1 LVEPAATGLSYLRNS
16 YSIALWALAVIVG
29 MVLLIACANVANLLT
44 AQAAAR
50 SREMALRVSIGAG
63 RWRLVQLV
71 LAESAL
77 LASLA
82 TAIGGLFAWWSAPFI
97 VSRINPPDNPAQ
109 LALPADWR
117 VMGFAVALSIGV
129 TFLFG
134 LLPALRASAVRPAS
148 ALKGGDDFHSRRR
161 LMHVLIAAQVAFCFV
176 VYFGAG
182 VFVSTLHRLADQP
195 TGFSSQRLLTLETV
209 AKRARPT
216 ELWYQVADHLRELS
230 GVESVAIAG
239 WPLLSGNG
247 QNGFV
252 SVNGAAPHPLLAYF
266 LPVSPGWLDTMKI
279 PLTDGRD
286 FRPSD
291 VTPGLTD
298 TAPGEA
304 IVNQAFAKEYFN
316 DADPVGKSFDRGK
329 QHFEI
334 VGLTRNT
341 RYRNLREPITATA
354 YIPLRFPPP
363 EALDRATFLVRT
375 SGANPRALAPMLR
388 REIPRTRSEFRVSN
402 VQTQLE
408 INQAQTVRERLLA
421 MLAVFFAGVAVLL
434 AGIGLYGVLD
444 YSVLQ
449 RRREL
454 GIRIAIGAPA
464 IDIIQRVTLDVFAT
478 VLLGSAVG
486 ASMGLLLEP
495 YIKSL
500 LYQVERSNLS
510 ALTVPSI
517 TIIVATSL
525 AALPAVV
532 RAIRIDAAAMLRA
545 E

>member
-1 LVEPAATGLSYLRNS
+1 
-16 YSIALWALAVIVG
+16 
-29 MVLLIACANVANLLT
+29 
-44 AQAAAR
+44 
-50 SREMALRVSIGAG
+50 
-63 RWRLVQLV
+63 
-71 LAESAL
+71 
-77 LASLA
+77 
-82 TAIGGLFAWWSAPFI
+82 
-97 VSRINPPDNPAQ
+97 
-109 LALPADWR
+109 
-117 VMGFAVALSIGV
+117 
-129 TFLFG
+129 
-134 LLPALRASAVRPAS
+134 
-148 ALKGGDDFHSRRR
+148 
-161 LMHVLIAAQVAFCFV
+161 
-176 VYFGAG
+176 
-182 VFVSTLHRLADQP
+182 
-195 TGFSSQRLLTLETV
+195 
-209 AKRARPT
+209 
-216 ELWYQVADHLRELS
+216 
-230 GVESVAIAG
+230 
-239 WPLLSGNG
+239 
-247 QNGFV
+247 
-252 SVNGAAPHPLLAYF
+252 
-266 LPVSPGWLDTMKI
+266 
-279 PLTDGRD
+279 
-286 FRPSD
+286 
-291 VTPGLTD
+291 
-298 TAPGEA
+298 
-304 IVNQAFAKEYFN
+304 VNQAFAKEYFN

>member
-1 LVEPAATGLSYLRNS
+1 
-16 YSIALWALAVIVG
+16 
-29 MVLLIACANVANLLT
+29 M
-44 AQAAAR
+44 
-50 SREMALRVSIGAG
+50 
-63 RWRLVQLV
+63 
-71 LAESAL
+71 
-77 LASLA
+77 
-82 TAIGGLFAWWSAPFI
+82 
-97 VSRINPPDNPAQ
+97 
-109 LALPADWR
+109 
-117 VMGFAVALSIGV
+117 
-129 TFLFG
+129 
-134 LLPALRASAVRPAS
+134 
-148 ALKGGDDFHSRRR
+148 
-161 LMHVLIAAQVAFCFV
+161 
-176 VYFGAG
+176 
-182 VFVSTLHRLADQP
+182 
-195 TGFSSQRLLTLETV
+195 
-209 AKRARPT
+209 
-216 ELWYQVADHLRELS
+216 ADHLRELS
-230 GVESVAIAG
+230 GVERVAIAG
-239 WPLLSGNG
+239 WTLLSGNG

-279 PLTDGRD
+279 PLNDGRD

-291 VTPGLTD
+291 VTPGLND

-375 SGANPRALAPMLR
+375 SSANPKALAPMLR

-434 AGIGLYGVLD
+434 SGIGLYGVLD

-510 ALTVPSI
+510 ALIVPSI